1 MALCSG
7 DYKRTILMGGKKMI
21 KVSILMP
28 ACNVKRYIEECM
40 DSVVNQ
46 TLVEIEI
53 ICIND
58 GSTDGTGEILD
69 KYSYKDK
76 RIKIVHKANSGYGH
90 SMNIALSMAQGE
102 YVGIVETDD
111 FVSKDMF
118 EVLYN
123 TAVKYDADVVKSNY
137 YRYKSIPYP
146 ESAFFE
152 VLKPVGRYDEVF
164 DPAEHRDIFK
174 VAPCIWS
181 GIYRRSMLLE
191 NNVVFN
197 ETPGA
202 SYQDTSFA
210 FKVWASAH
218 RVYLLHDAFLHYR
231 VDNDNSSVKAP
242 GKVFCICDE
251 YKEIERY
258 LETYPEKK
266 QRYEKLKNV
275 LKYESYRWNLHRLSF
290 GFKYAFMLQMKKEF
304 EQAHKDDCLD
314 QQLFRKNDWEKLIQL
329 LKTPNEYYTTECC
342 AVLQPYKSVE
352 ELRSAFENLNIQFT
366 HMKNSKSLIVG
377 RLFTLIP
384 RKIRDIM
391 GR

>member
-1 MALCSG
+1 
-7 DYKRTILMGGKKMI
+7 MI

-28 ACNVKRYIEECM
+28 ACNVERYIKECM

-46 TLVEIEI
+46 TLVEIEV

-58 GSTDGTGEILD
+58 GSTDDTGKILD
-69 KYSYKDK
+69 EYSYKDK
-76 RIKIVHKANSGYGH
+76 RIKVVHKANSGYGH
-90 SMNIALSMAQGE
+90 SMNIALSMAHGE
-102 YVGIVETDD
+102 YIGIVETDD
-111 FVSKDMF
+111 FVSRNMF
-118 EVLYN
+118 ETLYN
-123 TAVKYDADVVKSNY
+123 MAVKYKADVVKSNY
-137 YRYKSIPYP
+137 YRYKSTPSP
-146 ESAFFE
+146 ERTFFE
-152 VLKPVGRYDEVF
+152 VLKPVERYDEIF
-164 DPAEHRDIFK
+164 DPAEHQEIFK

-251 YKEIERY
+251 YREIESY
-258 LETYPEKK
+258 LETYSEKK
-266 QRYEKLKNV
+266 QKYEKLKNV
-275 LKYESYRWNLHRLSF
+275 LKYESYRWNLQRLTF
-290 GFKYAFMLQMKKEF
+290 GFKYAFMIQMKNEF
-304 EQAHKDDCLD
+304 EKAYQDGYLD
-314 QQLFRKNDWEKLIQL
+314 QGLFRKNDWEKLKQL
-329 LKTPNEYYTTECC
+329 LEAPNEYYVSECC
-342 AVLQPYKSVE
+342 AILQPYKSVE
-352 ELRSAFENLNIQFT
+352 ELRAAFDDLNIQFV
-366 HMKNSKSLIVG
+366 HMKNSKSFRAG
-377 RLFTLIP
+377 RLLTLIP

-391 GR
+391 EK